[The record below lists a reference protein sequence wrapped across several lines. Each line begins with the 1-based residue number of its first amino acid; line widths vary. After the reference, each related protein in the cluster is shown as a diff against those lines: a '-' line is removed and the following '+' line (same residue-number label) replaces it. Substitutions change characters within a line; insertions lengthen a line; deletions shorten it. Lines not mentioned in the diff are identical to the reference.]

1 MKNSKPNCPL
11 YIEKEKVTV
20 ETTNQNKLPSVQW
33 RNKQNNSPVG
43 YTGKWSRQ
51 TCLQEFNDTATRW
64 VHGWSRLVIGHK
76 EAEVTEVKPSQN
88 LTLLFV
94 IEILDVYV
102 YLIEILNHDIC

>member
-43 YTGKWSRQ
+43 VGYTGCVS
-51 TCLQEFNDTATRW
+51 
-64 VHGWSRLVIGHK
+64 
-76 EAEVTEVKPSQN
+76 EVG
-88 LTLLFV
+88 
-94 IEILDVYV
+94 
-102 YLIEILNHDIC
+102 

>member
-43 YTGKWSRQ
+43 YTGH
-51 TCLQEFNDTATRW
+51 CLWKEILSQQRIRHFDILRSN
-64 VHGWSRLVIGHK
+64 SRLIFVGF
-76 EAEVTEVKPSQN
+76 
-88 LTLLFV
+88 TL
-94 IEILDVYV
+94 E
-102 YLIEILNHDIC
+102 

>member
-43 YTGKWSRQ
+43 YTGCVSEVGKRACKNSTTQPRGGSTDGRDWS
-51 TCLQEFNDTATRW
+51 
-64 VHGWSRLVIGHK
+64 
-76 EAEVTEVKPSQN
+76 
-88 LTLLFV
+88 
-94 IEILDVYV
+94 
-102 YLIEILNHDIC
+102 